1 MDIATVLISGAVGA
15 VTSAITAYFT
25 SKLKVSEE
33 RQKWSR
39 ELSQRYAEALATNPG
54 IAANMARQFG
64 IALVVQRSPYPS
76 APEAQTKFYLLPN
89 SRLVVGRHPS
99 SDICLSDPK
108 VSRSHAAFCAEGN
121 GVYIESMG
129 AKHPVLVNGEP
140 VPSRV
145 RLRSGDQVTIGTT
158 LFELIM
164 LT

>member
-1 MDIATVLISGAVGA
+1 VDIVTVLISGAVGA
-15 VTSAITAYFT
+15 ITSAITAYFT

-76 APEAQTKFYLLPN
+76 DPKVQTKFYLLPN

-108 VSRSHAAFCAEGN
+108 VSRSHAAFYADDTA
-121 GVYIESMG
+121 VYIESMG
-129 AKHPVLVNGEP
+129 AKHPVLVNGEA
-140 VPSRV
+140 VSSRV
-145 RLRSGDQVTIGTT
+145 RIRSGDQITIGATR
-158 LFELIM
+158 FELIM

>member
-64 IALVVQRSPYPS
+64 IALVVQRSPYP
-76 APEAQTKFYLLPN
+76 PDQDAQTKFYLLPN
-89 SRLVVGRHPS
+89 SRLVVGRLPS
-99 SDICLSDPK
+99 SDIRLTDPQ
-108 VSRSHAAFCAEGN
+108 VSRNHAAFSADAN
-121 GVYIESMG
+121 TVYIETMG
-129 AKHPVLVNGEP
+129 ARHPVLVNGEA
-140 VPSRV
+140 VTSRV
-145 RLRSGDQVTIGTT
+145 RIRSGDQITIGTT
-158 LFELIM
+158 RFELIM
-164 LT
+164 LI